1 VVLVVCAGAALA
13 AGVAQSAPAQRSFD
27 LQGHR
32 GARGLAPENTLVAFA
47 RALGLGVTTLELDT
61 VVTRDGVV
69 VVSHDAALNPDRTRG
84 PDGRWLEAPGPIIL
98 TLTRAELLRYD
109 VGRTRPGGLSALR
122 FPRATSRKRPS
133 RRLTASGC
141 ASCPGP

>member
-1 VVLVVCAGAALA
+1 MLADVSVVCAGAALA
-13 AGVAQSAPAQRSFD
+13 AGVPQGAAPQHSFD

-47 RALGLGVTTLELDT
+47 RALSLGVTTLELDT

-69 VVSHDAALNPDRTRG
+69 VVSHDAALNPDLTRG
-84 PDGRWLEAPGPIIL
+84 PDGRWLEAPGPLIL

-109 VGRTRPGGLSALR
+109 VGRTRPDCPPCAS
-122 FPRATSRKRPS
+122 PS
-133 RRLTASGC
+133 RSAWTGRACRPWPRCTR
-141 ASCPGP
+141 